1 MMSLGNDHGWLQRTM
16 PLPARLTRYQ
26 GTWEHKVRRAE
37 MEARPG
43 REEEGSGHHLG
54 HLGHHLP
61 PQQLDRFMSQHKVW
75 P

>member
-1 MMSLGNDHGWLQRTM
+1 
-16 PLPARLTRYQ
+16 LTRYQ

-61 PQQLDRFMSQHKVW
+61 PQQLDRFMSQNKVW